1 MTIATHV
8 AISFGLGGS
17 AVDDAISGGYGENY
31 LVRRCR
37 ALPNADVMN
46 SPYEWS
52 DAQKIYDDIM
62 RHPPTDRFA
71 LVGDSLGDNELGDI
85 LAALKGRR
93 TVDLIGGFQGS
104 EWGKHTTIPDNCRKA
119 ILIFNPI
126 WFETMGLGA
135 YPLPLDVPPVVPPG
149 QNLYDGR
156 WRTGNNGKTQVR
168 YVQIEAPHPDDW
180 GEAQDIVFAE
190 IRRLAAS

>member
-1 MTIATHV
+1 
-8 AISFGLGGS
+8 
-17 AVDDAISGGYGENY
+17 
-31 LVRRCR
+31 
-37 ALPNADVMN
+37 
-46 SPYEWS
+46 
-52 DAQKIYDDIM
+52 
-62 RHPPTDRFA
+62 
-71 LVGDSLGDNELGDI
+71 
-85 LAALKGRR
+85 
-93 TVDLIGGFQGS
+93 
-104 EWGKHTTIPDNCRKA
+104 
-119 ILIFNPI
+119 
-126 WFETMGLGA
+126 MGLGA

>member
-104 EWGKHTTIPDNCRKA
+104 
-119 ILIFNPI
+119 
-126 WFETMGLGA
+126 
-135 YPLPLDVPPVVPPG
+135 
-149 QNLYDGR
+149 
-156 WRTGNNGKTQVR
+156 
-168 YVQIEAPHPDDW
+168 
-180 GEAQDIVFAE
+180 
-190 IRRLAAS
+190 